1 MSRFARYD
9 NGTYHKYVSIDDDTY
24 EVCIP
29 ADTWESVKTSV
40 ISNHIGY
47 WIKSKK
53 NGNNPKLKYGIA
65 NKIDIGTNSTT
76 YCKECNKEYKTRAGF
91 IRHKDNCNK
100 DSKHTTQGV
109 LTDRPLE
116 NIRTYQNTE
125 NNTNINNNTQNITN
139 NNNIQINIVTRD
151 FSKENP
157 QWLTMEVF
165 LDAILDL
172 NTAIPKLIKAK
183 HFNDK
188 FPENNNIRISDRRD
202 LKKRLKV
209 RKNHRW
215 AIEDRT
221 DLTNK
226 LMYKMGD
233 ILDDFFSYYSQEE
246 SEWVD
251 EESMSQEDLH
261 NRKVL
266 GDIRRSQR
274 AKRIITRMKDK
285 WKEIENEIINRD
297 EKLMEQINDRFDTI
311 LLDNELKISQLEN
324 KIKLVE

>member
-1 MSRFARYD
+1 MRRFVRYD
-9 NGTYHKYVSIDDDTY
+9 NDSYHKYIKINDDEY
-24 EVCIP
+24 EICIP
-29 ADTWESVKTSV
+29 VDIWNSVKTSV
-40 ISNHIGY
+40 ISNHVGY
-47 WIKSKK
+47 WVKCKK
-53 NGNNPKLKYGIA
+53 NGGNPFLKYGTVTKL
-65 NKIDIGTNSTT
+65 NIDSGSIN
-76 YCKECNKEYKTRAGF
+76 YCKECKKEYKTRAGF
-91 IRHKDNCNK
+91 IRHKDSCNK
-100 DSKHTTQGV
+100 DTKSNIQEIA
-109 LTDRPLE
+109 TDHQLE
-116 NIRTYQNTE
+116 NIRTYQNNE
-125 NNTNINNNTQNITN
+125 TNINNTQNITN

-266 GDIRRSQR
+266 GEIRRSQR

-285 WKEIENEIINRD
+285 WKEIENEIIKRD
-297 EKLMEQINDRFDTI
+297 DKLMEQINDRFDTI

-324 KIKLVE
+324 KIKMVE